1 MELSEVIKKRR
12 SIRSYKSAPV
22 PREKIKTIIE
32 SARLAPS
39 ASNRQPWH
47 FIVVEDKE
55 MIKKLA
61 KQSWAEEAPVMIV
74 GLADTEE
81 SPNWCQNDLGI
92 AIEHMVLTA
101 WDLGLGTCWMGQTN
115 REDLLHELLEIPD
128 KLRPVA
134 LITVGEAES
143 IPDAKPRKSFE
154 NIVSWGK
161 YGKQA

>member
-1 MELSEVIKKRR
+1 MELSEVIQNRR
-12 SIRSYKSAPV
+12 SIRSYKSTPV
-22 PREKIKTIIE
+22 QREKIKTIIE

-115 REDLLHELLEIPD
+115 REELIHELLEIPD

-143 IPDAKPRKSFE
+143 IPDAKPRKSME
-154 NIVSWGK
+154 AIASWGK
-161 YGKQA
+161 YGKQY

>member
-1 MELSEVIKKRR
+1 MELSEVIQNRR
-12 SIRSYKSAPV
+12 SIRSYKSTPV

-47 FIVVEDKE
+47 FIVVEDKD

-61 KQSWAEEAPVMIV
+61 KQSWAEEAPLMIV

-101 WDLGLGTCWMGQTN
+101 WDLELGTCWMGQTN
-115 REDLLHELLEIPD
+115 REDLLRDLLEIPD

-143 IPDAKPRKSFE
+143 IPDAKPRKRLE